1 MDGIDDPGDGE
12 AGEISCFDDFVEVGG
27 VGTIDFDAIEASV
40 LDHFKPIDD
49 GGAWGVC
56 HFKIDGLFELALFL
70 GSLIGPEERREDRTS
85 DRCSRGLEK

>member
-40 LDHFKPIDD
+40 LDHFKPI
-49 GGAWGVC
+49 GHRCSGSGC
-56 HFKIDGLFELALFL
+56 HFKIDSLFELALFL
-70 GSLIGPEERREDRTS
+70 GSFIGPEERREDRTS